1 MKNSKSYLLMLAFV
15 IFFSLKV
22 NCQDTCRLRSQKPL
36 ITYYSFHG
44 RTDKSYSIVKEVLS
58 SVNKKNHFYWNI
70 DFEPSRKEM
79 YIIGKVYTKNVI
91 EDFDLFFEINEFKKA
106 KQAVYTGFSNGCRGL
121 DFEFYE
127 IHFANEEIAQN
138 IEKLFQIKNNDME
151 NTKSKSVFIRNKNR
165 IYSLSYFWGST
176 LDKDVYNDSNIVFEE
191 LKKAIKEFSNVK
203 F

>member
-1 MKNSKSYLLMLAFV
+1 MDVSIIIVNYRSWRSLRVCLDSISEIVAQKLTFEV
-15 IFFSLKV
+15 IIVDNFS
-22 NCQDTCRLRSQKPL
+22 DD
-36 ITYYSFHG
+36 G
-44 RTDKSYSIVKEVLS
+44 E
-58 SVNKKNHFYWNI
+58 
-70 DFEPSRKEM
+70 
-79 YIIGKVYTKNVI
+79 
-91 EDFDLFFEINEFKKA
+91 FEIFKNKYQNFIFIKNERN
-106 KQAVYTGFSNGCRGL
+106 TGFSNGCRGL